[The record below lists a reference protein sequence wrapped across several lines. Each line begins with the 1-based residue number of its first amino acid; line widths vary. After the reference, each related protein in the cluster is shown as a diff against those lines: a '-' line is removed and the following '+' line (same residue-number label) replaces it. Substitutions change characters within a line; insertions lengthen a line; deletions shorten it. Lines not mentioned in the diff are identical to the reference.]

1 MQDNKGGRIMNGWT
15 ILGICLMLIGFL
27 TIGYG
32 GVEYG
37 FDLDLDF
44 QAFLVGGL
52 LTALVGGAV
61 ISDLPVVVKLWLLAL
76 AVLSCILYIHS
87 MPDDFEFMA
96 RLISDVAVLGMA
108 AWLTSIFLRK

>member
-1 MQDNKGGRIMNGWT
+1 MSGWT

-32 GVEYG
+32 GVMYG
-37 FDLDLDF
+37 FGLGLDF
-44 QAFLVGGL
+44 QTFLVGGL
-52 LTALVGGAV
+52 LTAFVGGAV
-61 ISDLPVVVKLWLLAL
+61 IPGLPVVAKLGLLAL
-76 AVLSCILYIHS
+76 AALSCILYIHS

-96 RLISDVAVLGMA
+96 RMIADIAVLGMA

>member
-1 MQDNKGGRIMNGWT
+1 MNGRT

-37 FDLDLDF
+37 FGLGLDF

-52 LTALVGGAV
+52 LMALVGGAV
-61 ISDLPVVVKLWLLAL
+61 IPGLPLAVKLGLLTLAAL
-76 AVLSCILYIHS
+76 SGILYIHS

-96 RLISDVAVLGMA
+96 RLISDVVVLGLA
-108 AWLTSIFLRK
+108 FWLANIFLRK

>member
-1 MQDNKGGRIMNGWT
+1 MNVWT

-37 FDLDLDF
+37 FGLSLDF

-52 LTALVGGAV
+52 LTAFIGGAV
-61 ISDLPVVVKLWLLAL
+61 ISGLPVVGKLGLLAL
-76 AVLSCILYIHS
+76 AALSCIFYIHS

-108 AWLTSIFLRK
+108 AWLANIFLRK

>member
-1 MQDNKGGRIMNGWT
+1 MNGRT

-37 FDLDLDF
+37 FGLGLDF

-52 LTALVGGAV
+52 LMAFIGGAV
-61 ISDLPVVVKLWLLAL
+61 IPGLPVAAKLGLLAL
-76 AVLSCILYIHS
+76 AALSGILYIHS

-96 RLISDVAVLGMA
+96 RLISDVAVLGMT